1 MNLHLPL
8 LLGRGTTQIL
18 STTGRDLGFRIS
30 LAKPKGCD
38 FVENFATSVEAR
50 INREIIFVTLAGT
63 ATSTNQH
70 PTYIYIFFD
79 IFIYFF
85 YIGYVYIYILYLYI

>member
-50 INREIIFVTLAGT
+50 INREILFVTLAGT

-70 PTYIYIFFD
+70 PTYIYI
-79 IFIYFF
+79 
-85 YIGYVYIYILYLYI
+85 YIVNGVAPVSKQDQRSL